1 MKDKLRN
8 TQLNKL
14 KFAVKNLSGATLLIT
29 RKNFQDEKLQHEL
42 QRQDEKLKQEIP
54 LLNMLADIKR
64 SKAQY
69 LKQLNQ
75 VDLV

>member
-29 RKNFQDEKLQHEL
+29 KKNFQDEKLQHEL
-42 QRQDEKLKQEIP
+42 QRQDEKLK
-54 LLNMLADIKR
+54 
-64 SKAQY
+64 
-69 LKQLNQ
+69 
-75 VDLV
+75 